1 MFGVITPLCNRIFCC
16 IFGQYFYVKS
26 GWNLKKIFCCPALE
40 LFHCLPL
47 WKTVRLH
54 GKKLHSFSFSYW
66 SQWWEIGYK
75 SFNSLCFTH
84 NFFNLNF
91 PDYELVSDGKILQT
105 LTIKIISL
113 YILRSL
119 LNRSAIKR
127 ASSLN
132 AIVTIVKRASSFN

>member
-1 MFGVITPLCNRIFCC
+1 M
-16 IFGQYFYVKS
+16 
-26 GWNLKKIFCCPALE
+26 
-40 LFHCLPL
+40 
-47 WKTVRLH
+47 
-54 GKKLHSFSFSYW
+54 
-66 SQWWEIGYK
+66 
-75 SFNSLCFTH
+75 
-84 NFFNLNF
+84 NF

-132 AIVTIVKRASSFN
+132 AIVTIVKRASSFNRDLRVPTYFSQKQTQIHSRPGGTYGDGWDLSQAFVRQALCSQYAHMKVFTTNSMVGYSTLIIDSFSL